1 MIELMPHQRE
11 VLNRLSNGK
20 ILWGSVGSGK
30 SIVALAYYM
39 EKEMMDDIYIITTAK
54 KRDSLEWQGDAAKF
68 GIGLTKDTSV
78 AGVLHIDSWNNIDK
92 YADVK
97 DSFFIFDEQRLVG
110 NGAWVKSFQR
120 IVKNGNAW
128 IILSATP
135 GDTWLDYI
143 PVFIAN
149 GFYKNITQFKTE
161 HVVYEAFS
169 RYPKIKRY
177 LNEPKLKKLKNEVL
191 VEMEYLS
198 TATRHLQEARV
209 FYDVDLFNTA
219 WKDRWNVFEDRPI
232 REAGEL
238 FAVCRRIVY
247 TDPSRLSAIRGLM
260 EKHPKLIVFYNY
272 NYELELLRELNDTWS
287 DLVGV
292 GEMNGSDSKWP
303 VVAEWNGHRKQEIP
317 KTDDWVYLVQY
328 TAGAE
333 GWNCIETD
341 AIAFYSLT
349 YSYKKFEQS
358 QGRIDRL
365 TSPFSDLYY
374 YMLVSESPVD
384 RAVRASLNVKQ
395 TFNERKWAEEN
406 LPTFD
411 ELWVPK

>member
-20 ILWGSVGSGK
+20 ILWGGVGSGK

-92 YADVK
+92 YADVT

-110 NGAWVKSFQR
+110 NGAWVKSFQK

-198 TATRHLQEARV
+198 TSTRHLQEARV

-317 KTDDWVYLVQY
+317 KTDNWVYLVQY